1 MPAQPKIDKV
11 RLLQLDNEGKSNK
24 EIAQY
29 FNCSVYAVEHA
40 KKALKKKAK
49 NLPVLTATSDDNI
62 DSMAQLSFINSTII
76 NELKRCSKFIFRE
89 EERQN
94 TFDLAVAELE
104 LDPNNKELQQRV
116 SSLAQNFTAGIMKI
130 QTNVIA
136 ISGEVRKQIE
146 LQIKIAETLYNIQMN
161 QEFQMEVINT
171 IKELDPKAAAKII
184 TRLKER
190 RAIRG
195 LVKG

>member
-89 EERQN
+89 EERQDA
-94 TFDLAVAELE
+94 FDLAVAELE
-104 LDPNNKELQQRV
+104 LDPENKELQQRV

-130 QTNVIA
+130 QNNVIA